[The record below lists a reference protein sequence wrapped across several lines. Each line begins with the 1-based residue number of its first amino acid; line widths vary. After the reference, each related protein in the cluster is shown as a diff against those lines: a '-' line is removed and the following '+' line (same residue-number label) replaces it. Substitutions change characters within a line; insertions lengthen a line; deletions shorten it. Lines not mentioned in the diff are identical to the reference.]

1 VKRIKSIRM
10 ITMVLVFSLL
20 LSNVAMAKKDDH
32 KEKDKKN
39 QVSWSKKWEHKRVKK
54 FDDIE
59 KNYWANQYIERMAA
73 KNLIVGDGN
82 GKFIPN
88 KATKNIEA
96 ITMIIRIMGWEDEA
110 KAITELPDG
119 FKHLDVPKWSVGYI
133 VLAYNKGL
141 IKDAELEF
149 FQANSAI
156 KRYVVAKYIIRA
168 LGMEEEA
175 IANMDKSLAYKDAGS
190 IPLGNSGY
198 IYLISKL
205 ELMSGY
211 KNLFNPNGN
220 FSRAEMATL
229 FSRLDD
235 KIESEKDEVEM
246 GEFVQSVNGIITILK
261 DNDQERY
268 LLSENVLIYDAE
280 GKEIL
285 LSDLKVGVKLQLEF
299 FDHKVVYIE
308 IIEKETDKILKI
320 YNGEVSKVVKATTE
334 SLLTIL
340 VDDVEKTFVIGEE
353 TEIKKEGQT
362 GTLKADDIKIGDL
375 VKITEITEG
384 DRVMVKEI
392 EIQVSEPVIS
402 VYEGQVYSLTQT
414 TTDKLITIYKED
426 QGRTFV
432 ISDETVIKIEGKTEE
447 VSVSDIKIGDM
458 VKIIEI
464 EDDDS
469 VKVTEIEIQVEEPVT
484 KVYEGLVISLAETS
498 TEKLVTIRIG
508 NVDKTFVM
516 DEAVVVKK
524 EGSNETVTIDHI
536 QINNKV
542 KITEVTVG
550 DDVGVTEITILN
562 D

>member
-1 VKRIKSIRM
+1 MGIFPE
-10 ITMVLVFSLL
+10 L
-20 LSNVAMAKKDDH
+20 
-32 KEKDKKN
+32 
-39 QVSWSKKWEHKRVKK
+39 KWQR
-54 FDDIE
+54 F
-59 KNYWANQYIERMAA
+59 
-73 KNLIVGDGN
+73 
-82 GKFIPN
+82 
-88 KATKNIEA
+88 
-96 ITMIIRIMGWEDEA
+96 
-110 KAITELPDG
+110 
-119 FKHLDVPKWSVGYI
+119 
-133 VLAYNKGL
+133 
-141 IKDAELEF
+141 
-149 FQANSAI
+149 
-156 KRYVVAKYIIRA
+156 
-168 LGMEEEA
+168 
-175 IANMDKSLAYKDAGS
+175 
-190 IPLGNSGY
+190 
-198 IYLISKL
+198 
-205 ELMSGY
+205 
-211 KNLFNPNGN
+211 
-220 FSRAEMATL
+220 

-308 IIEKETDKILKI
+308 IIEKETDKILRI

-362 GTLKADDIKIGDL
+362 GTLQVDDIKIGDL

-524 EGSNETVTIDHI
+524 RGLKRN
-536 QINNKV
+536 
-542 KITEVTVG
+542 G
-550 DDVGVTEITILN
+550 DN
-562 D
+562 